1 MAFVL
6 IASPIETKDVFD
18 QNGPKCFAIIDIVSF

>member
-6 IASPIETKDVFD
+6 IASPIETEDVFD
-18 QNGPKCFAIIDIVSF
+18 QNGPKCLAIIDALSF